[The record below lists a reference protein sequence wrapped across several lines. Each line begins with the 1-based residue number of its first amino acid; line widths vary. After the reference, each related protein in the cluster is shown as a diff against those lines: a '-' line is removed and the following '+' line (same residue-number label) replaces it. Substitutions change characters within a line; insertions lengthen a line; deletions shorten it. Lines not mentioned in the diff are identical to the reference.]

1 MRILPLILGLS
12 LLCLSNTT
20 INTSSLSTNQRQPR
34 VFLIEENESLI
45 DKLSDK
51 YNTFLIEAC
60 DDDLDKAHEKWTKTL
75 IAMEKYA
82 KLWKYDIKG
91 VKIWVKI
98 FCNKKGYIDYVA
110 YSFNPNSK
118 GVDTEIFNKFLN
130 RFMRVYRLDI
140 RSSNHFSHYGRA
152 AFPVKR

>member
-1 MRILPLILGLS
+1 MRILPIILGIS

-20 INTSSLSTNQRQPR
+20 INPFDFPIDQRQPR
-34 VFLIEENESLI
+34 VFIMEENELLI

-51 YNTFLIEAC
+51 YDTFLIEAC
-60 DDDLDKAHEKWTKTL
+60 DNDLDKAHAKWTKTL
-75 IAMEKYA
+75 IAMEDYA
-82 KLWKYDIKG
+82 KIWKYDITG

-118 GVDTEIFNKFLN
+118 GVDTEIFTKFLN
-130 RFMRVYRLDI
+130 RFIRVYRLDI
-140 RSSNHFSHYGRA
+140 RSSDHFSHYGRA

>member
-140 RSSNHFSHYGRA
+140 RSVNHFSHYGRA

>member
-1 MRILPLILGLS
+1 MRILPLILGIS

-20 INTSSLSTNQRQPR
+20 INTSNFPIDQRQPR
-34 VFLIEENESLI
+34 VFIMEENELLI

-51 YNTFLIEAC
+51 YDTFLIEAC
-60 DDDLDKAHEKWTKTL
+60 DNNLDKAHDKWTKTL
-75 IAMEKYA
+75 IAMEDYA
-82 KLWKYDIKG
+82 KMWKYDIKG

-118 GVDTEIFNKFLN
+118 GVDTEIFTKFLN
-130 RFMRVYRLDI
+130 RFIRVYRLDI
-140 RSSNHFSHYGRA
+140 RSSNHFSRYGRA

>member
-1 MRILPLILGLS
+1 MRYVLKDKPDIKHGKYMHLFYGGL
-12 LLCLSNTT
+12 LVQGNYHVNKMHGNWIRFYSN
-20 INTSSLSTNQRQPR
+20 NQPHIKAM
-34 VFLIEENESLI
+34 FNM
-45 DKLSDK
+45 
-51 YNTFLIEAC
+51 N
-60 DDDLDKAHEKWTKTL
+60 KAHGKWTKML
-75 IAMEKYA
+75 IAMEDYA

-91 VKIWVKI
+91 VKIWVKV
-98 FCNKKGYIDYVA
+98 FCNKKGYIDYIA

-130 RFMRVYRLDI
+130 RFLRVYRLDI

>member
-1 MRILPLILGLS
+1 MRILPQILGIS

-20 INTSSLSTNQRQPR
+20 INTSNFPIDQRQPR
-34 VFLIEENESLI
+34 VFIMEENELLI

-51 YNTFLIEAC
+51 YDTFLIEAC
-60 DDDLDKAHEKWTKTL
+60 DNNLDKAHDKWTKTL
-75 IAMEKYA
+75 IAMEDYA
-82 KLWKYDIKG
+82 KMWKYDIKG

-118 GVDTEIFNKFLN
+118 GVDTEIFTKFLN
-130 RFMRVYRLDI
+130 RFIRVYRLDI

>member
-1 MRILPLILGLS
+1 MRILPLILGIS

-20 INTSSLSTNQRQPR
+20 INTSNFPIDQRQPR
-34 VFLIEENESLI
+34 VFIMEENELLI

-51 YNTFLIEAC
+51 YDTFLIEAC
-60 DDDLDKAHEKWTKTL
+60 DNNLDKAHDKWTKTL
-75 IAMEKYA
+75 IAMEDYA
-82 KLWKYDIKG
+82 KMWKYDIKG

-110 YSFNPNSK
+110 YSLNPNSK
-118 GVDTEIFNKFLN
+118 GVDTEIFTKFLN
-130 RFMRVYRLDI
+130 RFIRVYRLDI